1 MISISTLQITEDEYG
16 FEEMALHFG
25 MRKQQSGTGFLYRF
39 PDEAGEGW
47 IAQMPAARGLIC
59 TSVWFTSKRPLTY
72 TFHIDK
78 PCMWIFNVSTG
89 DIVFSRKG
97 TATRL
102 KPMNQIVV
110 NPQKPVTVT
119 FPANML
125 ICYTCVWIFEDYI
138 HNLLGEKL
146 EGAAFRLNSVETW
159 SEQDYNT
166 PDLALVMDEI
176 KWAVR
181 KSVLPMFYY
190 ECKAGELLMLIYRNI
205 NNQWLVN
212 RKRAYHVTWENQQ
225 LIRDVKKQLDYD
237 ILNAPSL
244 YELAAAATMSVSKFS
259 RCFRNLYGMTVA
271 HYIQT
276 EKMKKAMQMLARDE
290 LAIKDIAK
298 ACGYICASRFT
309 EAFKAANQITPREY
323 RKAFYL

>member
-1 MISISTLQITEDEYG
+1 MTARPANEYEHG

-25 MRKQQSGTGFLYRF
+25 MHKRRYGTGFQYRL

-47 IAQMPAARGLIC
+47 IVQMPAAGGLSC

-72 TFHIDK
+72 TFRVDK
-78 PCMWIFNVSTG
+78 PCMWMFNVSAG

-97 TATRL
+97 TAAPL

-110 NPQKPVTVT
+110 NPQKPLTVT
-119 FPANML
+119 FPANEL
-125 ICYTCVWIFEDYI
+125 ICYTCVWMFEDYI
-138 HNLLGEKL
+138 QQLLGGKL
-146 EGAAFRLNSVETW
+146 EGGALRLSHVATW
-159 SEQDYNT
+159 AEQDYNT

-181 KSVLPMFYY
+181 KAVLPMFYY
-190 ECKAGELLMLIYRNI
+190 ECKAGELLMMIYRNI
-205 NNQWLVN
+205 NFQWIVN

-225 LIRDVKKQLDYD
+225 LVRDVKKQLDYD

-244 YELAAAATMSVSKFS
+244 SELAAAATMSVSKFS
-259 RCFRNLYGMTVA
+259 RCFLNLYGMTVA

-298 ACGYICASRFT
+298 ACGYKCASRFT
-309 EAFKAANQITPREY
+309 EAFKATNRITPREY